1 MKREDKREVVAD
13 LQQRMRQAKVAILT
27 RFSGLSVERMTQL
40 RRELRKVNV
49 EYRVIKNTLFRLA
62 VQGTDKEP
70 LSSQLEGPLGVA
82 WSNQDVVAPAK
93 ILAKY
98 AKDFAE
104 LRILI
109 AASEGKLW
117 DAKAI
122 QTWVTLPS
130 LEELRARILGMI
142 QAPASKLA
150 RLVNTPGTQVAQ
162 VLKAR
167 SEQPS

>member
-27 RFSGLSVERMTQL
+27 RFSGLNVERMTQL
-40 RRELRKVNV
+40 RRELRKADV
-49 EYRVIKNTLFRLA
+49 EYRIIKNTLFRLA
-62 VQGTDKEP
+62 IKGTDKELLTP
-70 LSSQLEGPLGVA
+70 RLEGPIGVA
-82 WSNQDVVAPAK
+82 WSDKDVVGPAK

-104 LRILI
+104 MQILI
-109 AASEGKLW
+109 AASDGKLW

-130 LEELRARILGMI
+130 LEELRAKILGII

-150 RLVNTPGTQVAQ
+150 RLINTPGTQMAQ

-167 SEQPS
+167 SEQTS

>member
-27 RFSGLSVERMTQL
+27 RFSGLSVERMTLL
-40 RRELRKVNV
+40 RRELRKADV
-49 EYRVIKNTLFRLA
+49 EYRIIKNTLFRLA
-62 VQGTDKEP
+62 IQGTDKEP
-70 LSSQLEGPLGVA
+70 LSPNLTGPIGIA
-82 WSNQDVVAPAK
+82 WSDKDPVGPAK

-104 LRILI
+104 LQILV
-109 AASEGKLW
+109 AASDGRLW

-122 QTWVTLPS
+122 QGWVTLPS
-130 LEELRARILGMI
+130 LEGMRSKILGMI

-150 RLVNTPGTQVAQ
+150 RLLNTPGTQMAQ

-167 SEQPS
+167 SEQSS